1 MSNGHRRYLRRALE
15 LAVQAREHGN
25 QPFGAVLVDAD
36 GNVVLEAENSVLTD
50 RDVTAH
56 AETNLIRAA
65 SERFDPDFLE
75 RCTLYTST
83 EPCVMCAGAIALG
96 NVRNVVF
103 GLGSE
108 QFDALFPH
116 DPPRTQP
123 LLTSREVFARDDH
136 QVEVSGPH
144 LPKESLAVHDG
155 FWD

>member
-1 MSNGHRRYLRRALE
+1 MSDGQRRHLRRALE

-36 GNVVLEAENSVLTD
+36 GNVVLEAENSVVTD

-83 EPCVMCAGAIALG
+83 EPCVMCAGAISLG
-96 NVRNVVF
+96 NVRHVVF
-103 GLGSE
+103 GLSSE

-116 DPPRTQP
+116 NPARVQP

-155 FWD
+155 FWN